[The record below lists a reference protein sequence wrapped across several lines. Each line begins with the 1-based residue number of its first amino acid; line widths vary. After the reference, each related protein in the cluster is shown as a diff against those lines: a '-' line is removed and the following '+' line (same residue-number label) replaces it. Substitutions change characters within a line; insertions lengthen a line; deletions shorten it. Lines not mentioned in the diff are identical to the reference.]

1 MYRGTPSPIFD
12 VPEIPTLRRVKPLP
26 KRRRTTTDLN
36 HHHHHHEDTLSL
48 SSPALQPLEV
58 LGPNATAEEL
68 LAHADTLSARMALQ
82 SYYMPILG
90 GVQNFLAGDADNGPL
105 SDLDSLEFG
114 VHFAAAAAAA
124 AAAGVAMGGSMG
136 MGMAMRG
143 GRDDDGRGDPDYV
156 DHLQQHGNTKKRKVP
171 ANAGGSPRGGHGG
184 DGGRPGSPSSLFP
197 DDEPNGGD
205 YDSSTPPVLYPPPPF
220 PGQLSIVIQKR
231 GKLTAATLAGL
242 QHKEMLKSRK
252 RQLAAVMGALSHGD
266 TLALDQ
272 ALSASY
278 PLIGGLTGGVG
289 GGGGE
294 ALRVHKS
301 KRKSIRL
308 ARVMKLTRIPR
319 HPDAAPF
326 PACDFGF
333 VCASATADRLIATKE
348 EVAML
353 RHQFEVELE
362 RQATKA
368 AKMAVAAAG
377 GGKLMKA
384 GGGRAKREKAERER
398 ERVHQKGSQPRAKIS
413 TGGDQSGE
421 ISEPVD
427 GGKGDAG
434 ENGGFVSGKAKSGKK
449 KKRSALANASNPHH
463 LRNYVP
469 SRLPPTE
476 GAGVQGPNGN
486 TTWPLPMQF
495 LSAEIPARRKKTAAV
510 PLTHPS
516 EEWICA
522 FCEYDLFYGEDAGY
536 RRAVRSRKKILK
548 RRRRA
553 RERAAAAASGVTP
566 KAVPAASGLDEYDDS
581 VLEEIGSAPAKT
593 KWKGDPQ
600 KVV

>member
-1 MYRGTPSPIFD
+1 MYRRGTPSPIFD

-26 KRRRTTTDLN
+26 KRRRTTGVANLD
-36 HHHHHHEDTLSL
+36 HHEDTLSL
-48 SSPALQPLEV
+48 TSPALVAQSAQALLQQSAAAALLHQHQQQQQPLDI

-90 GVQNFLAGDADNGPL
+90 GVQNFLAGAAMGNGGGAGDRNNPTNNNTPAAAAAEALAAVAGAGRNGQLHFPMPPGPL

-124 AAAGVAMGGSMG
+124 AAAGVAMGGLGGLGMSLGMNGMNINVAMG
-136 MGMAMRG
+136 MGMNVGGMGVGVGGGGAG
-143 GRDDDGRGDPDYV
+143 GGHGRDDDGRGDPDYV

-197 DDEPNGGD
+197 DDEHNGGGLGGGFSTASAEFHRDKERDRDKDRDRDRED
-205 YDSSTPPVLYPPPPF
+205 YDSSTPPVMYPPPPF

-278 PLIGGLTGGVG
+278 PLIGGLTGSV
-289 GGGGE
+289 GGGE
-294 ALRVHKS
+294 APRMHKS

-308 ARVMKLTRIPR
+308 ARVMKLTRVPR

-333 VCASATADRLIATKE
+333 VCPSASKSLSCLFLIFFCFSCVK
-348 EVAML
+348 L
-353 RHQFEVELE
+353 NFFPSLE
-362 RQATKA
+362 
-368 AKMAVAAAG
+368 
-377 GGKLMKA
+377 
-384 GGGRAKREKAERER
+384 
-398 ERVHQKGSQPRAKIS
+398 
-413 TGGDQSGE
+413 
-421 ISEPVD
+421 
-427 GGKGDAG
+427 
-434 ENGGFVSGKAKSGKK
+434 
-449 KKRSALANASNPHH
+449 
-463 LRNYVP
+463 
-469 SRLPPTE
+469 
-476 GAGVQGPNGN
+476 
-486 TTWPLPMQF
+486 
-495 LSAEIPARRKKTAAV
+495 
-510 PLTHPS
+510 
-516 EEWICA
+516 
-522 FCEYDLFYGEDAGY
+522 
-536 RRAVRSRKKILK
+536 
-548 RRRRA
+548 
-553 RERAAAAASGVTP
+553 
-566 KAVPAASGLDEYDDS
+566 
-581 VLEEIGSAPAKT
+581 
-593 KWKGDPQ
+593 
-600 KVV
+600 